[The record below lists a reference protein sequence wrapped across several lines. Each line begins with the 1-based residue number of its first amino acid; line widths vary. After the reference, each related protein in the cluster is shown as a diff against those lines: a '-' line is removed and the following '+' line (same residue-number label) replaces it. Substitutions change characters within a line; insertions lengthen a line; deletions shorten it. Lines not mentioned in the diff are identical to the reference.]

1 MGGSPAKVIKKV
13 IEAPVK
19 IISGGGGGSKP
30 PATSP
35 VEDRRAEVAKE
46 TEPAAKKVVRTMKRS
61 TRATRKRRV
70 GGSLI
75 GGRLAGFVPD
85 PTGQT
90 SSYSPIRNPRDTS
103 KLGSA

>member
-19 IISGGGGGSKP
+19 IISGGGSKP

-61 TRATRKRRV
+61 TRTSRKRRV
-70 GGSLI
+70 GGSLV
-75 GGRLAGFVPD
+75 GGELAGGS
-85 PTGQT
+85 TET
-90 SSYSPIRNPRDTS
+90 SYSPIRNPRDTS

>member
-1 MGGSPAKVIKKV
+1 MGGSPAKIIKKV

-19 IISGGGGGSKP
+19 VISGGGSKP

-46 TEPAAKKVVRTMKRS
+46 TEPTAKKVVRTMKRS
-61 TRATRKRRV
+61 TRTSRKRRV

-75 GGRLAGFVPD
+75 GGRLAGFVPE
-85 PTGQT
+85 PTEGT
-90 SSYSPIRNPRDTS
+90 SYSPIRNPRDTGS

>member
-19 IISGGGGGSKP
+19 IISGGGSKP

-35 VEDRRAEVAKE
+35 VEERRAEVAKE
-46 TEPAAKKVVRTMKRS
+46 TEPTAKKVVRTMKRS
-61 TRATRKRRV
+61 TRTSRKRRV
-70 GGSLI
+70 GGSLV
-75 GGRLAGFVPD
+75 GGELAGGS
-85 PTGQT
+85 TET
-90 SSYSPIRNPRDTS
+90 SYSPIRNPRDTGS

>member
-19 IISGGGGGSKP
+19 IISGGGSKP

-61 TRATRKRRV
+61 TRTSRKRRV
-70 GGSLI
+70 GGSLV
-75 GGRLAGFVPD
+75 GGELAGGS
-85 PTGQT
+85 TET
-90 SSYSPIRNPRDTS
+90 SYSPIRNPRDTGS

>member
-19 IISGGGGGSKP
+19 IISGGGSKP

-35 VEDRRAEVAKE
+35 VEDRRSEVAKE
-46 TEPAAKKVVRTMKRS
+46 TEPAAKKVVRSMKRS
-61 TRATRKRRV
+61 TRLSRKRRV

-85 PTGQT
+85 PRGAEGT
-90 SSYSPIRNPRDTS
+90 SYSPIRNPRDTS

>member
-13 IEAPVK
+13 IEAPAKV
-19 IISGGGGGSKP
+19 ISGGGSRP

-46 TEPAAKKVVRTMKRS
+46 KEAAPKKVVRTMKRS
-61 TRATRKRRV
+61 TRTSRKRRV

-85 PTGQT
+85 PRGAEST
-90 SSYSPIRNPRDTS
+90 SYSPIRNPRDTS

>member
-19 IISGGGGGSKP
+19 IISGGGSKP
-30 PATSP
+30 PSTSP

-85 PTGQT
+85 PRGAEGT
-90 SSYSPIRNPRDTS
+90 SYSPIRNPRDTS

>member
-1 MGGSPAKVIKKV
+1 MGGSPAKIIKKV

-19 IISGGGGGSKP
+19 IISGGGSKP

-61 TRATRKRRV
+61 TRTSRKRRV
-70 GGSLI
+70 GGSLV
-75 GGRLAGFVPD
+75 GGELAGGS
-85 PTGQT
+85 TET
-90 SSYSPIRNPRDTS
+90 SYSPIRNPRDTGS

>member
-19 IISGGGGGSKP
+19 VISGGGSKP

-61 TRATRKRRV
+61 TRTSRKRRV
-70 GGSLI
+70 GGSLV
-75 GGRLAGFVPD
+75 GGELAGGSTVAS
-85 PTGQT
+85 T
-90 SSYSPIRNPRDTS
+90 SYSPIRNPRDTGS

>member
-1 MGGSPAKVIKKV
+1 MGGSPAKIIKKV

-19 IISGGGGGSKP
+19 IISGGGSKP

-46 TEPAAKKVVRTMKRS
+46 TEPAAKKVIRSMKRS
-61 TRATRKRRV
+61 TRTSRKRRV
-70 GGSLI
+70 GGSLV
-75 GGRLAGFVPD
+75 GGELAGGS
-85 PTGQT
+85 TET
-90 SSYSPIRNPRDTS
+90 SYSPIRNPRDTGS

>member
-19 IISGGGGGSKP
+19 IITGGGSKP
-30 PATSP
+30 PSTSP
-35 VEDRRAEVAKE
+35 VEDRRSEVAKE

-61 TRATRKRRV
+61 TRSTRKRRV
-70 GGSLI
+70 GGSLV
-75 GGRLAGFVPD
+75 GGELAGGS
-85 PTGQT
+85 TET
-90 SSYSPIRNPRDTS
+90 SYSPIRNPRDTGS

>member
-1 MGGSPAKVIKKV
+1 MGGSPAKIIKKV

-19 IISGGGGGSKP
+19 IISGGESKP

-46 TEPAAKKVVRTMKRS
+46 TEPTAKKVVRTMKRS
-61 TRATRKRRV
+61 TRTSRKRRV
-70 GGSLI
+70 GGSLV
-75 GGRLAGFVPD
+75 GGELAGGS
-85 PTGQT
+85 TET
-90 SSYSPIRNPRDTS
+90 SYSPIRNPRDTGS

>member
-19 IISGGGGGSKP
+19 IISGGGSKP

-46 TEPAAKKVVRTMKRS
+46 TEPAAKKVIRSMKRS
-61 TRATRKRRV
+61 TRTSRKRRV
-70 GGSLI
+70 GGSLV
-75 GGRLAGFVPD
+75 GGELAGGS
-85 PTGQT
+85 TET
-90 SSYSPIRNPRDTS
+90 SYSPIRNPRDTGS

>member
-1 MGGSPAKVIKKV
+1 MGGSPAKIIRKV

-19 IISGGGGGSKP
+19 VISGGGSKP

-46 TEPAAKKVVRTMKRS
+46 TKPAAKKVVRTMKRS
-61 TRATRKRRV
+61 TRTSRKRRV
-70 GGSLI
+70 GGSLV
-75 GGRLAGFVPD
+75 GGELAGGS
-85 PTGQT
+85 TET
-90 SSYSPIRNPRDTS
+90 SYSPIRNPRDTGS

>member
-19 IISGGGGGSKP
+19 IISGGGSKP

-35 VEDRRAEVAKE
+35 VEERRAEVAKE
-46 TEPAAKKVVRTMKRS
+46 TEPTAKKVVRTMKRS
-61 TRATRKRRV
+61 TRTSRKRRV
-70 GGSLI
+70 GGSLV
-75 GGRLAGFVPD
+75 GGELAGGS
-85 PTGQT
+85 TET
-90 SSYSPIRNPRDTS
+90 SYSPIRNPRDTS

>member
-19 IISGGGGGSKP
+19 IISGGGSKP

-46 TEPAAKKVVRTMKRS
+46 TEPTAKKVVRTMKRS
-61 TRATRKRRV
+61 TRTSRKRRV
-70 GGSLI
+70 GGSLV
-75 GGRLAGFVPD
+75 GGELAGGS
-85 PTGQT
+85 TET
-90 SSYSPIRNPRDTS
+90 SYSPIRNPRDTGS